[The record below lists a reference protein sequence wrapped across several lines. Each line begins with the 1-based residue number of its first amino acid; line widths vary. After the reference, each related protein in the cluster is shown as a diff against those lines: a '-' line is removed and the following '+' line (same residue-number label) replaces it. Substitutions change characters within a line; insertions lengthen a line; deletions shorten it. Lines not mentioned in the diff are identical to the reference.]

1 MTEKEIRA
9 RMRALWWTFFAV
21 ALVYGAL
28 MTVLGVS
35 L

>member
-9 RMRALWWTFFAV
+9 RMRALLWTFLAV
-21 ALVYGAL
+21 ALVYGV
-28 MTVLGVS
+28 MTAALGVS